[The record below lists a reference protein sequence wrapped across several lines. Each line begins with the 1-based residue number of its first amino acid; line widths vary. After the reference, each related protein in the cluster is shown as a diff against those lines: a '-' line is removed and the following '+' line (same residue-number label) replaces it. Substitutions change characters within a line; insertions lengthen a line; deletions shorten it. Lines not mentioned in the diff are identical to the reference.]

1 MKMVEFAKPEKN
13 LSTDTGRIDL
23 AVNKLGPHQNMIK
36 KWIDKLKDDAKIKP
50 YKVSDFKFGK
60 ILNNFL
66 LQHLK
71 KQTITPENFQPLSI
85 DKERF
90 NIHIWEEPGAQD
102 IYLSSTNNPL
112 FYDTYR
118 VYFNIPGTIKSDQE
132 QINTNKDHAEIGYFT
147 TMTPDGLMVFSF
159 EDKVEEIEPDLFV
172 ELAKNIEVESDAW
185 AQLIDFTEKNFH
197 TREDLNSNPQVPQ
210 ILGLILYATIFPE
223 HRNEAFNG
231 LCPLLLKSEN
241 PNFNSITTKLLKDII
256 PDYEAKAMAFLH
268 KNNNPM
274 RYNEND
280 ISKQGALLGFSREK
294 VEVVK
299 NEMRERKSLEE
310 QNNNRSQ
317 AIELRKTL
325 IGAVDE
331 YLRWRNNESK
341 ETDYKKSSG
350 AFTWLRHYTDF
361 GKNRANDLKND
372 LNKAQDLNTMLD
384 ILQKHFANNSRLHNH
399 SLDSYLLRAIYK
411 DSKDSNKFNSIF
423 NFKHLTIK
431 NDTDANREWL
441 REEMLEMAKKIN
453 MNVTL
458 ENPTV
463 SRQES
468 PTLPN
473 KAKIRI
479 SIMKIPTNER
489 EENILAVH
497 TVLKNDELLRNQGGS
512 VPTIIKEIRDI
523 VGKIDPSEEENIA
536 TAIIEIKGKIA
547 GNSDKNYNENV
558 RDVINAFESSICCD
572 FRKIRAALTTNPA
585 MDEIMN
591 PVRVGV
597 QLN

>member
-1 MKMVEFAKPEKN
+1 MIEMVQFAKPSN
-13 LSTDTGRIDL
+13 GPQNDCGRINL
-23 AVNKLGPHQNMIK
+23 LIGSELGQYQNIIR
-36 KWIDKLKDDAKIKP
+36 KWIAKLEDNGKNKP
-50 YKVSDFKFGK
+50 SDISQFKFGK
-60 ILNNFL
+60 ILGYLL
-66 LQHLK
+66 LQCIK
-71 KQTITPENFQPLSI
+71 KANLSPEDFESFAKDP
-85 DKERF
+85 
-90 NIHIWEEPGAQD
+90 WEEPT
-102 IYLSSTNNPL
+102 SK
-112 FYDTYR
+112 YDREKKAIIQQSYR
-118 VYFNIPGTIKSDQE
+118 VYFYIPVIDRSDKE
-132 QINTNKDHAEIGYFT
+132 KINANKEKAQIHHFT
-147 TMTPDGLMVFSF
+147 TRTNDGLMVFSF
-159 EDKVEEIEPDLFV
+159 EDKVEEIEPKLFV
-172 ELAKNIEVESDAW
+172 ELAKNIKVESDAW
-185 AQLIDFTEKNFH
+185 AQLFGFIEKNFQYSQDV
-197 TREDLNSNPQVPQ
+197 EFNPQVPQ

-223 HRNEAFNG
+223 HRNEAFND
-231 LCPLLLKSEN
+231 LCPLLLKSK

-256 PDYEAKAMAFLH
+256 PDYETKVMAFLH

-274 RYNEND
+274 RYKEND
-280 ISKQGALLGFSREK
+280 ISEQGALLGLSREK

-341 ETDYKKSSG
+341 ANDYQKSSG

-372 LNKAQDLNTMLD
+372 LNKAQDLHTMLD
-384 ILQKHFANNSRLHNH
+384 VLQKHFANNSRLHNH
-399 SLDSYLLRAIYK
+399 SLDSYLLRAMYK
-411 DSKDSNKFNSIF
+411 DFNKFNSIF
-423 NFKHLTIK
+423 NFEHLTIK

-441 REEMLEMAKKIN
+441 RKEMLQMATKTN
-453 MNVTL
+453 MNITL

-473 KAKIRI
+473 KAKVRI
-479 SIMKIPTNER
+479 SIMKIPANER
-489 EENILAVH
+489 EENILAVY
-497 TVLKNDELLRNQGGS
+497 TVLENDELLRNQGGS

-523 VGKIDPSEEENIA
+523 VGKIDPSNEENIA
-536 TAIIEIKGKIA
+536 HAIIEIKRKIA
-547 GNSDKNYNENV
+547 DNSDNNYNENAH
-558 RDVINAFESSICCD
+558 DIINALNNPSCCD
-572 FRKIRAALTTNPA
+572 FRKIRAALTANPA

-591 PVRVGV
+591 PVRVGM

>member
-1 MKMVEFAKPEKN
+1 MIEMVQFAKPSN
-13 LSTDTGRIDL
+13 CAQNDCGRINL
-23 AVNKLGPHQNMIK
+23 LIEHELGQYQNIIQ
-36 KWIDKLKDDAKIKP
+36 KWIAKLEDNAKQNPANISK
-50 YKVSDFKFGK
+50 FKFGN
-60 ILNNFL
+60 ILKYLL
-66 LQHLK
+66 LQGLK
-71 KQTITPENFQPLSI
+71 KVDLQPDNFRPLSADLWEKPHYQSKRI
-85 DKERF
+85 DGEDVVT
-90 NIHIWEEPGAQD
+90 Q
-102 IYLSSTNNPL
+102 
-112 FYDTYR
+112 DTYR
-118 VYFNIPGTIKSDQE
+118 IYFSIPGVDRADKEKINANKE
-132 QINTNKDHAEIGYFT
+132 QAQIHHFT
-147 TMTPDGLMVFSF
+147 TMTNDGLMVFSF
-159 EDKVEEIEPDLFV
+159 EDKVEEIEPKLFV

-185 AQLIDFTEKNFH
+185 AQLIGFIEKNFPDSQ
-197 TREDLNSNPQVPQ
+197 EVEFNPQVPQ

-256 PDYEAKAMAFLH
+256 PDYEAKVMAFLH

-274 RYNEND
+274 RYSESNIRE
-280 ISKQGALLGFSREK
+280 QGTLLGLSDEK
-294 VEVVK
+294 IDLVQ
-299 NEMRERKSLEE
+299 NEMRERKSSEV

-341 ETDYKKSSG
+341 ANDYQKSSG

-372 LNKAQDLNTMLD
+372 LNKAQDLHTMLD
-384 ILQKHFANNSRLHNH
+384 VLQKHFANNSRLHNH
-399 SLDSYLLRAIYK
+399 SLDSYLLRAMYK
-411 DSKDSNKFNSIF
+411 DFNKFNSIF
-423 NFKHLTIK
+423 NFEHLTIK

-441 REEMLEMAKKIN
+441 RKEMLQMATKTN
-453 MNVTL
+453 MNITL

-473 KAKIRI
+473 KAKVRI
-479 SIMKIPTNER
+479 SIMKIPANER
-489 EENILAVH
+489 EENILTVY
-497 TVLKNDELLRNQGGS
+497 TVLENDELLRNQGGS

-523 VGKIDPSEEENIA
+523 VGKIDPSNEENIA
-536 TAIIEIKGKIA
+536 NAIIEIKRKIA
-547 GNSDKNYNENV
+547 DNSDNNYNENAH
-558 RDVINAFESSICCD
+558 DIINALNNPSCCD
-572 FRKIRAALTTNPA
+572 FRKIRAALTANSA

-591 PVRVGV
+591 PVRVGM

>member
-1 MKMVEFAKPEKN
+1 MLNKRVIKKMKMVEFAKPEQEP
-13 LSTDTGRIDL
+13 SADIGRIDL
-23 AVNKLGPHQNMIK
+23 YIHKFGKYENIIK
-36 KWIDKLKDDAKIKP
+36 KWVGTLERNGKNHPDEASK
-50 YKVSDFKFGK
+50 FQFGK
-60 ILNNFL
+60 IIGNILRKSLKKEAISPNNFKN
-66 LQHLK
+66 LQK
-71 KQTITPENFQPLSI
+71 GQ
-85 DKERF
+85 
-90 NIHIWEEPGAQD
+90 IWEEP
-102 IYLSSTNNPL
+102 ISK
-112 FYDTYR
+112 YDREKNGIIQYTYR
-118 VYFNIPGTIKSDQE
+118 VYFNIPGVNHSDQE
-132 QINTNKDHAEIGYFT
+132 KINANKEQAQIHHFT
-147 TMTPDGLMVFSF
+147 TMTNDGLMVFSF
-159 EDKVEEIEPDLFV
+159 EDKVEEIEPKLFL

-197 TREDLNSNPQVPQ
+197 TPEDLNSNPQVPQ

-223 HRNEAFNG
+223 HRNEAFND

-256 PDYEAKAMAFLH
+256 PDYEAKVMAFLH

-280 ISKQGALLGFSREK
+280 ISKQGALLGLSREK

-299 NEMRERKSLEE
+299 NEMKERKSLEE

-361 GKNRANDLKND
+361 GKNRANDLKNE
-372 LNKAQDLNTMLD
+372 LNKAQDLKTMLD
-384 ILQKHFANNSRLHNH
+384 VLQKHFANNSRLHNH
-399 SLDSYLLRAIYK
+399 SLDSYLLRAMYK
-411 DSKDSNKFNSIF
+411 DFNKFNSIF
-423 NFKHLTIK
+423 NFKHLTSK

-441 REEMLEMAKKIN
+441 REEMLGMAKKTN

-497 TVLKNDELLRNQGGS
+497 TVLKNDELLRNQDGS

-536 TAIIEIKGKIA
+536 HAIIEIKRKIA
-547 GNSDKNYNENV
+547 DNSDNNYNENAH
-558 RDVINAFESSICCD
+558 DIIKALENPNCCD

>member
-1 MKMVEFAKPEKN
+1 MVQFAKP
-13 LSTDTGRIDL
+13 SIGPPADCGRINL
-23 AVNKLGPHQNMIK
+23 LIGHELGQYQNIIQ
-36 KWIDKLKDDAKIKP
+36 KWIANLEDKAKQRPSNI
-50 YKVSDFKFGK
+50 SEFKFGK
-60 ILNNFL
+60 ILGYLL
-66 LQHLK
+66 LQSLK
-71 KQTITPENFQPLSI
+71 KANLHPDNFRSFGSDP
-85 DKERF
+85 
-90 NIHIWEEPGAQD
+90 WEVPHYQSARIAGKYVVTQ
-102 IYLSSTNNPL
+102 
-112 FYDTYR
+112 DTYR
-118 VYFNIPGTIKSDQE
+118 IYFSIPGVDRSNQE
-132 QINTNKDHAEIGYFT
+132 NINANKERAQINHFT
-147 TMTPDGLMVFSF
+147 TMTNDGLMVFSF
-159 EDKVEEIEPDLFV
+159 EDKVEEIEPKLFV
-172 ELAKNIEVESDAW
+172 ELAKNIKVESDAW
-185 AQLIDFTEKNFH
+185 AQLFGFIEKNFPYSQDV
-197 TREDLNSNPQVPQ
+197 EFNPQVPQ

-223 HRNEAFNG
+223 HRNEVFND
-231 LCPLLLKSEN
+231 LCPLLLQSKN
-241 PNFNSITTKLLKDII
+241 PNFNLITTNLLKDTI
-256 PDYEAKAMAFLH
+256 PDYETKVMAFLH

-274 RYNEND
+274 LYNEDD
-280 ISKQGALLGFSREK
+280 ISKQGALLGLSREK

-372 LNKAQDLNTMLD
+372 LNKAQDLNDMLKV
-384 ILQKHFANNSRLHNH
+384 LQKHFENNSRLHNH

-431 NDTDANREWL
+431 NDTYANREWL
-441 REEMLEMAKKIN
+441 REEMLEMATKTN

-523 VGKIDPSEEENIA
+523 VGKIDPSDEENIA

-547 GNSDKNYNENV
+547 DNSDKNYNENV
-558 RDVINAFESSICCD
+558 HDIIKAFESPSCCD
-572 FRKIRAALTTNPA
+572 FKKIRAALTTNPA

-591 PVRVGV
+591 PVRVGM

>member
-1 MKMVEFAKPEKN
+1 MVQFAKP
-13 LSTDTGRIDL
+13 SIGPPADCGRINL
-23 AVNKLGPHQNMIK
+23 LIGRELGQYQNIIQ
-36 KWIDKLKDDAKIKP
+36 KWIANLEDNAKQKP
-50 YKVSDFKFGK
+50 SNISEFKFGK
-60 ILNNFL
+60 ILGYLL
-66 LQHLK
+66 LQSLK
-71 KQTITPENFQPLSI
+71 KANLHPDNFRSFGSDP
-85 DKERF
+85 
-90 NIHIWEEPGAQD
+90 WEEPHYQSARIAGKYVVTQ
-102 IYLSSTNNPL
+102 
-112 FYDTYR
+112 DTYR
-118 VYFNIPGTIKSDQE
+118 IYFDIPKIDHSDEEKIKANQ
-132 QINTNKDHAEIGYFT
+132 DHAQILYFT
-147 TMTPDGLMVFSF
+147 TMTNDGLMVFSF
-159 EDKVEEIEPDLFV
+159 EDKIENINSRLFV
-172 ELAKNIEVESDAW
+172 ELAKNIEVDSEAW
-185 AQLIDFTEKNFH
+185 NQLIQFTEKNLLFPQ
-197 TREDLNSNPQVPQ
+197 DDISSNLPQVFGF
-210 ILGLILYATIFPE
+210 LLYASVFPE
-223 HRNEAFNG
+223 QRDEVVND
-231 LCPLLLKSEN
+231 LCSLLLKSK
-241 PNFNSITTKLLKDII
+241 NFESEHLPEFRSIATRLLKDII
-256 PDYEAKAMAFLH
+256 PDYEQKVMAYLH

-274 RYNEND
+274 RYKEND
-280 ISKQGALLGFSREK
+280 ISEQGALLGLSREK

-384 ILQKHFANNSRLHNH
+384 ILQKHFANNSQLHNH
-399 SLDSYLLRAIYK
+399 SLDSYLLRAIY
-411 DSKDSNKFNSIF
+411 KDSNKFNSIF

-441 REEMLEMAKKIN
+441 REEMLGMVEKTN

-473 KAKIRI
+473 KAKVRI
-479 SIMKIPTNER
+479 SIMKIPANER
-489 EENILAVH
+489 EENILAVY

-536 TAIIEIKGKIA
+536 TAIIEIKRKIA
-547 GNSDKNYNENV
+547 NNSDNNYNENAH
-558 RDVINAFESSICCD
+558 DIIKAFESPSCCD

-591 PVRVGV
+591 PVRVGM

>member
-1 MKMVEFAKPEKN
+1 MVQFAKPSN
-13 LSTDTGRIDL
+13 GPQNDCGRINL
-23 AVNKLGPHQNMIK
+23 LIGSELGQYQNIIR
-36 KWIDKLKDDAKIKP
+36 KWIAKLEDNGKNKP
-50 YKVSDFKFGK
+50 SDISQFKFGK
-60 ILNNFL
+60 ILGYLL
-66 LQHLK
+66 LQCIK
-71 KQTITPENFQPLSI
+71 KANLSPEDFESFAKDP
-85 DKERF
+85 
-90 NIHIWEEPGAQD
+90 WEEPT
-102 IYLSSTNNPL
+102 SK
-112 FYDTYR
+112 YDREKKAIIQQSYR
-118 VYFNIPGTIKSDQE
+118 VYFYIPVIDRSDKE
-132 QINTNKDHAEIGYFT
+132 KINANKEKAQIHHFT
-147 TMTPDGLMVFSF
+147 TRTNDGLMVFSF
-159 EDKVEEIEPDLFV
+159 EDKVEEIEPKLFV
-172 ELAKNIEVESDAW
+172 ELAKNIKVESDAW
-185 AQLIDFTEKNFH
+185 AQLFGFIEKNFQYSQDV
-197 TREDLNSNPQVPQ
+197 EFNPQVPQ

-223 HRNEAFNG
+223 HRNEAFND
-231 LCPLLLKSEN
+231 LCPLLLKSK

-256 PDYEAKAMAFLH
+256 PDYETKVMAFLH

-274 RYNEND
+274 RYKEND
-280 ISKQGALLGFSREK
+280 ISEQGALLGLSREK

-361 GKNRANDLKND
+361 GKNRANDLKNE
-372 LNKAQDLNTMLD
+372 LNKAQDLKTMLD
-384 ILQKHFANNSRLHNH
+384 VLQKHFANNSRLHNH

-441 REEMLEMAKKIN
+441 REEMLGMVEKTN

-473 KAKIRI
+473 KAKVRI
-479 SIMKIPTNER
+479 SIMKIPANER
-489 EENILAVH
+489 EENILAVY

-536 TAIIEIKGKIA
+536 TAIIEIKRKIA
-547 GNSDKNYNENV
+547 NNSDNNYNENAH
-558 RDVINAFESSICCD
+558 DIIKALNNPSCCD
-572 FRKIRAALTTNPA
+572 FRKIRAALTANPA

-591 PVRVGV
+591 PVRVGM

>member
-1 MKMVEFAKPEKN
+1 MVQFAKPSN
-13 LSTDTGRIDL
+13 GPQNDCGRINL
-23 AVNKLGPHQNMIK
+23 LIGSELGQYQNIIR
-36 KWIDKLKDDAKIKP
+36 KWIAKLEDNGKNKP
-50 YKVSDFKFGK
+50 SDISQFKFGK
-60 ILNNFL
+60 ILGYLL
-66 LQHLK
+66 LQCIK
-71 KQTITPENFQPLSI
+71 KANLSPEDFESFAKDP
-85 DKERF
+85 
-90 NIHIWEEPGAQD
+90 WEEPT
-102 IYLSSTNNPL
+102 SK
-112 FYDTYR
+112 YDREKKAIIQQSYR
-118 VYFNIPGTIKSDQE
+118 VYFYIPVIDRSDKE
-132 QINTNKDHAEIGYFT
+132 KINANKEKAQIHHFT
-147 TMTPDGLMVFSF
+147 TRTNDGLMVFSF
-159 EDKVEEIEPDLFV
+159 EDKVEEIEPKLFV
-172 ELAKNIEVESDAW
+172 ELAKNIKVESDAW
-185 AQLIDFTEKNFH
+185 AQLFGFIEKNFQYSQDV
-197 TREDLNSNPQVPQ
+197 EFNPQVPQ

-223 HRNEAFNG
+223 HRNEAFND
-231 LCPLLLKSEN
+231 LCPLLLKSK

-256 PDYEAKAMAFLH
+256 PDYETKVMAFLH

-274 RYNEND
+274 RYKEND
-280 ISKQGALLGFSREK
+280 ISEQGALLGLSREK

-361 GKNRANDLKND
+361 GKNRANDLKNE
-372 LNKAQDLNTMLD
+372 LNKAQDLKTMLD
-384 ILQKHFANNSRLHNH
+384 VLQKHFANNSRLHNH

-441 REEMLEMAKKIN
+441 REEMLGMVEKTN

-473 KAKIRI
+473 KAKVRI
-479 SIMKIPTNER
+479 SIMKIPANER
-489 EENILAVH
+489 EENILAVY

-536 TAIIEIKGKIA
+536 TAIIEIKRKIA
-547 GNSDKNYNENV
+547 NNSDNNYNENAH
-558 RDVINAFESSICCD
+558 DIIKAFESPSCCD

-591 PVRVGV
+591 PVIVGV

>member
-1 MKMVEFAKPEKN
+1 MIEMVQFAKPSN
-13 LSTDTGRIDL
+13 GPQNDCGRINL
-23 AVNKLGPHQNMIK
+23 LIGSELGQYQNIIR
-36 KWIDKLKDDAKIKP
+36 KWIAKLEDNGKNKP
-50 YKVSDFKFGK
+50 SDISQFKFGK
-60 ILNNFL
+60 ILGYLL
-66 LQHLK
+66 LQCIK
-71 KQTITPENFQPLSI
+71 KANLSPEDFESFAKDP
-85 DKERF
+85 
-90 NIHIWEEPGAQD
+90 WEEPT
-102 IYLSSTNNPL
+102 SK
-112 FYDTYR
+112 YDREKKAIIQQSYR
-118 VYFNIPGTIKSDQE
+118 VYFYIPVIDRSDKE
-132 QINTNKDHAEIGYFT
+132 KINANKEKAQIHHFT
-147 TMTPDGLMVFSF
+147 TRTNDGLMVFSF
-159 EDKVEEIEPDLFV
+159 EDKVEEIEPKLFV
-172 ELAKNIEVESDAW
+172 ELAKNIKVESDAW
-185 AQLIDFTEKNFH
+185 AQLFGFIEKNFQYSQDV
-197 TREDLNSNPQVPQ
+197 EFNPQVPQ

-223 HRNEAFNG
+223 HRNEAFND
-231 LCPLLLKSEN
+231 LCPLLLKSK

-256 PDYEAKAMAFLH
+256 PDYETKVMAFLH

-274 RYNEND
+274 RYKEND
-280 ISKQGALLGFSREK
+280 ISEQGALLGLSREK

-372 LNKAQDLNTMLD
+372 LNKAQDLKTMLD
-384 ILQKHFANNSRLHNH
+384 ILQKHFANNSQLHNH

-441 REEMLEMAKKIN
+441 REEMLGMVEKTN

-473 KAKIRI
+473 KAKVRI
-479 SIMKIPTNER
+479 SIMKIPANER
-489 EENILAVH
+489 EENILAVY

-536 TAIIEIKGKIA
+536 TAIIEIKRKIA
-547 GNSDKNYNENV
+547 NNSDNNYNENAH
-558 RDVINAFESSICCD
+558 DIIKAFESPSCCD

>member
-1 MKMVEFAKPEKN
+1 MVQFAKPSN
-13 LSTDTGRIDL
+13 GPQNDCGRINL
-23 AVNKLGPHQNMIK
+23 LIGSELGQYQNIIR
-36 KWIDKLKDDAKIKP
+36 KWIAKLEDNGKNKP
-50 YKVSDFKFGK
+50 SDISQFKFGK
-60 ILNNFL
+60 ILGYLL
-66 LQHLK
+66 LQCIK
-71 KQTITPENFQPLSI
+71 KANLSPEDFESFAKDP
-85 DKERF
+85 
-90 NIHIWEEPGAQD
+90 WEEPT
-102 IYLSSTNNPL
+102 SK
-112 FYDTYR
+112 YDREKKAIIQQSYR
-118 VYFNIPGTIKSDQE
+118 VYFYIPVIDRSDKE
-132 QINTNKDHAEIGYFT
+132 KINANKEKAQIHHFT
-147 TMTPDGLMVFSF
+147 TRTNDGLMVFSF
-159 EDKVEEIEPDLFV
+159 EDKVEEIEPKLFV
-172 ELAKNIEVESDAW
+172 ELAKNIKVESDAW
-185 AQLIDFTEKNFH
+185 AQLFGFIEKNFQYSQDV
-197 TREDLNSNPQVPQ
+197 EFNPQVPQ

-223 HRNEAFNG
+223 HRNEAFND
-231 LCPLLLKSEN
+231 LCPLLLKSK

-256 PDYEAKAMAFLH
+256 PDYETKVMAFLH

-274 RYNEND
+274 RYKEND
-280 ISKQGALLGFSREK
+280 ISEQGALLGLSREK

-372 LNKAQDLNTMLD
+372 LNKAQDLKTMLD
-384 ILQKHFANNSRLHNH
+384 ILQKHFANNSQLHNH

-441 REEMLEMAKKIN
+441 REEMLGMVEKTN

-473 KAKIRI
+473 KAKVRI
-479 SIMKIPTNER
+479 SIMKIPANER
-489 EENILAVH
+489 EENILAVY

-536 TAIIEIKGKIA
+536 TAIIEIKRKIA
-547 GNSDKNYNENV
+547 NNSDNNYNENAH
-558 RDVINAFESSICCD
+558 DIIKAFESPSCCD

>member
-1 MKMVEFAKPEKN
+1 MVQFAKPSN
-13 LSTDTGRIDL
+13 GPQNDCGRINL
-23 AVNKLGPHQNMIK
+23 LIGSELGQYQNIIR
-36 KWIDKLKDDAKIKP
+36 KWIAKLEDNGKNKP
-50 YKVSDFKFGK
+50 SDISQFKFGK
-60 ILNNFL
+60 ILGYLL
-66 LQHLK
+66 LQCIK
-71 KQTITPENFQPLSI
+71 KANLSPEDFESFAKDP
-85 DKERF
+85 
-90 NIHIWEEPGAQD
+90 WEEPT
-102 IYLSSTNNPL
+102 SK
-112 FYDTYR
+112 YDREKKAIIQQSYR
-118 VYFNIPGTIKSDQE
+118 VYFYIPVIDRSDKE
-132 QINTNKDHAEIGYFT
+132 KINANKEKAQIHHFT
-147 TMTPDGLMVFSF
+147 TRTNDGLMVFSF
-159 EDKVEEIEPDLFV
+159 EDKVEEIEPKLFV
-172 ELAKNIEVESDAW
+172 ELAKNIKVESDAW
-185 AQLIDFTEKNFH
+185 AQLFGFIEKNFQYSQDV
-197 TREDLNSNPQVPQ
+197 EFNPQVPQ

-223 HRNEAFNG
+223 HRNEAFND
-231 LCPLLLKSEN
+231 LCPLLLKSK

-256 PDYEAKAMAFLH
+256 PDYETKVMAFLH

-274 RYNEND
+274 RYKEND
-280 ISKQGALLGFSREK
+280 ISEQGALLGLSREK

-384 ILQKHFANNSRLHNH
+384 ILQKHFANNSQLHNH

-441 REEMLEMAKKIN
+441 REEMLGMVEKTN

-473 KAKIRI
+473 KAKVRI
-479 SIMKIPTNER
+479 SIMKIPANER
-489 EENILAVH
+489 EENILAVY

-536 TAIIEIKGKIA
+536 TAIIEIKRKIA
-547 GNSDKNYNENV
+547 NNSDNNYNENAH
-558 RDVINAFESSICCD
+558 DIIKAFESPSCCD

-591 PVRVGV
+591 PVIVGV

>member
-1 MKMVEFAKPEKN
+1 MIEMVQFAKPSN
-13 LSTDTGRIDL
+13 GPQNDCGRINL
-23 AVNKLGPHQNMIK
+23 LIGSELGQYQNIIR
-36 KWIDKLKDDAKIKP
+36 KWIAKLEDNGKNKP
-50 YKVSDFKFGK
+50 SDISQFKFGK
-60 ILNNFL
+60 ILGYLL
-66 LQHLK
+66 LQCIK
-71 KQTITPENFQPLSI
+71 KANLSPEDFESFAKDP
-85 DKERF
+85 
-90 NIHIWEEPGAQD
+90 WEEPT
-102 IYLSSTNNPL
+102 SK
-112 FYDTYR
+112 YDREKKAIIQQSYR
-118 VYFNIPGTIKSDQE
+118 VYFYIPVIDRSDKE
-132 QINTNKDHAEIGYFT
+132 KINANKEKAQIHHFT
-147 TMTPDGLMVFSF
+147 TRTNDGLMVFSF
-159 EDKVEEIEPDLFV
+159 EDKVEEIEPKLFV
-172 ELAKNIEVESDAW
+172 ELAKNIKVESDAW
-185 AQLIDFTEKNFH
+185 AQLFGFIEKNFQYSQDV
-197 TREDLNSNPQVPQ
+197 EFNPQVPQ

-223 HRNEAFNG
+223 HRNEAFND
-231 LCPLLLKSEN
+231 LCPLLLKSK

-256 PDYEAKAMAFLH
+256 PDYETKVMAFLH

-274 RYNEND
+274 RYKEND
-280 ISKQGALLGFSREK
+280 ISEQGALLGLSREK

-361 GKNRANDLKND
+361 GKNRANDLKNE
-372 LNKAQDLNTMLD
+372 LNKAQDLKTMLD
-384 ILQKHFANNSRLHNH
+384 VLQKHFANNSRLHNH

-441 REEMLEMAKKIN
+441 REEMLGMVEKTN

-473 KAKIRI
+473 KAKVRI
-479 SIMKIPTNER
+479 SIMKIPANER
-489 EENILAVH
+489 EENILAVY

-536 TAIIEIKGKIA
+536 TAIIEIKRKIA
-547 GNSDKNYNENV
+547 NNSDNNYNENAH
-558 RDVINAFESSICCD
+558 DIIKAFESPSCCD

-591 PVRVGV
+591 PVIVGV

>member
-1 MKMVEFAKPEKN
+1 MIEMVQFAKPSN
-13 LSTDTGRIDL
+13 GPQNDCGRINL
-23 AVNKLGPHQNMIK
+23 LIGSELGQYQNIIR
-36 KWIDKLKDDAKIKP
+36 KWIAKLEDNGKNKP
-50 YKVSDFKFGK
+50 SDISQFKFGK
-60 ILNNFL
+60 ILGYLL
-66 LQHLK
+66 LQCIK
-71 KQTITPENFQPLSI
+71 KANLSPEDFESFAKDP
-85 DKERF
+85 
-90 NIHIWEEPGAQD
+90 WEEPT
-102 IYLSSTNNPL
+102 SK
-112 FYDTYR
+112 YDREKKAIIQQSYR
-118 VYFNIPGTIKSDQE
+118 VYFYIPVIDRSDKE
-132 QINTNKDHAEIGYFT
+132 KINANKEKAQIHHFT
-147 TMTPDGLMVFSF
+147 TRTNDGLMVFSF
-159 EDKVEEIEPDLFV
+159 EDKVEEIEPKLFV
-172 ELAKNIEVESDAW
+172 ELAKNIKVESDAW
-185 AQLIDFTEKNFH
+185 AQLFGFIEKNFQYSQDV
-197 TREDLNSNPQVPQ
+197 EFNPQVPQ

-223 HRNEAFNG
+223 HRNEAFND
-231 LCPLLLKSEN
+231 LCPLLLKSK

-256 PDYEAKAMAFLH
+256 PDYETKVMAFLH

-274 RYNEND
+274 RYKEND
-280 ISKQGALLGFSREK
+280 ISEQGALLGLSREK

-361 GKNRANDLKND
+361 GKNRANDLKNE
-372 LNKAQDLNTMLD
+372 LNKAQDLKTMLD
-384 ILQKHFANNSRLHNH
+384 VLQKHFANNSRLHNH

-441 REEMLEMAKKIN
+441 REEMLGMVEKTN

-473 KAKIRI
+473 KAKVRI
-479 SIMKIPTNER
+479 SIMKIPANER
-489 EENILAVH
+489 EENILAVY

-536 TAIIEIKGKIA
+536 TAIIEIKRKIA
-547 GNSDKNYNENV
+547 NNSDNNYNENAH
-558 RDVINAFESSICCD
+558 DIIKALNNPSCCD
-572 FRKIRAALTTNPA
+572 FRKIRAALTANPA

-591 PVRVGV
+591 PVRVGM

>member
-1 MKMVEFAKPEKN
+1 MIEMVQFAKPSN
-13 LSTDTGRIDL
+13 GPQNDCGRINL
-23 AVNKLGPHQNMIK
+23 LIGSELGQYQNIIR
-36 KWIDKLKDDAKIKP
+36 KWIAKLEDNGKNKP
-50 YKVSDFKFGK
+50 SDISQFKFGK
-60 ILNNFL
+60 ILGYLL
-66 LQHLK
+66 LQCIK
-71 KQTITPENFQPLSI
+71 KANLSPEDFESFAKDP
-85 DKERF
+85 
-90 NIHIWEEPGAQD
+90 WEEPT
-102 IYLSSTNNPL
+102 SK
-112 FYDTYR
+112 YDREKKAIIQQSYR
-118 VYFNIPGTIKSDQE
+118 VYFYIPVIDRSDKE
-132 QINTNKDHAEIGYFT
+132 KINANKEKAQIHHFT
-147 TMTPDGLMVFSF
+147 TRTNDGLMVFSF
-159 EDKVEEIEPDLFV
+159 EDKVEEIEPKLFV
-172 ELAKNIEVESDAW
+172 ELAKNIKVESDAW
-185 AQLIDFTEKNFH
+185 AQLFGFIEKNFQYSQDV
-197 TREDLNSNPQVPQ
+197 EFNPQVPQ

-223 HRNEAFNG
+223 HRNEAFND
-231 LCPLLLKSEN
+231 LCPLLLKSK

-256 PDYEAKAMAFLH
+256 PDYETKVMAFLH

-274 RYNEND
+274 RYKEND
-280 ISKQGALLGFSREK
+280 ISEQGALLGLSREK

-384 ILQKHFANNSRLHNH
+384 ILQKHFANNSQLHNH

-441 REEMLEMAKKIN
+441 REEMLGMVEKTN

-473 KAKIRI
+473 KAKVRI
-479 SIMKIPTNER
+479 SIMKIPANER
-489 EENILAVH
+489 EENILAVY

-536 TAIIEIKGKIA
+536 TAIIEIKRKIA
-547 GNSDKNYNENV
+547 NNSDNNYNENAH
-558 RDVINAFESSICCD
+558 DIIKAFESPSCCD

-591 PVRVGV
+591 PVIVGV

>member
-1 MKMVEFAKPEKN
+1 MVQFAKPSN
-13 LSTDTGRIDL
+13 GPQNDCGRINL
-23 AVNKLGPHQNMIK
+23 LIGSELGQYQNIIR
-36 KWIDKLKDDAKIKP
+36 KWIAKLEDNGKNKP
-50 YKVSDFKFGK
+50 SDISQFKFGK
-60 ILNNFL
+60 ILGYLL
-66 LQHLK
+66 LQCIK
-71 KQTITPENFQPLSI
+71 KANLSPEDFESFAKDP
-85 DKERF
+85 
-90 NIHIWEEPGAQD
+90 WEEPT
-102 IYLSSTNNPL
+102 SK
-112 FYDTYR
+112 YDREKKAIIQQSYR
-118 VYFNIPGTIKSDQE
+118 VYFYIPVIDRSDKE
-132 QINTNKDHAEIGYFT
+132 KINANKEKAQIHHFT
-147 TMTPDGLMVFSF
+147 TRTNDGLMVFSF
-159 EDKVEEIEPDLFV
+159 EDKVEEIEPKLFV
-172 ELAKNIEVESDAW
+172 ELAKNIKVESDAW
-185 AQLIDFTEKNFH
+185 AQLFGFIEKNFQYSQDV
-197 TREDLNSNPQVPQ
+197 EFNPQVPQ

-223 HRNEAFNG
+223 HRNEAFND
-231 LCPLLLKSEN
+231 LCPLLLKSK

-256 PDYEAKAMAFLH
+256 PDYETKVMAFLH

-274 RYNEND
+274 RYKEND
-280 ISKQGALLGFSREK
+280 ISEQGALLGLSREK

-341 ETDYKKSSG
+341 ANDYQKSSG

-372 LNKAQDLNTMLD
+372 LNKAQDLHTMLD
-384 ILQKHFANNSRLHNH
+384 VLQKHFANNSRLHNH
-399 SLDSYLLRAIYK
+399 SLDSYLLRAMYK
-411 DSKDSNKFNSIF
+411 DFNKFNSIF
-423 NFKHLTIK
+423 NFEHLTIK

-441 REEMLEMAKKIN
+441 RKEMLQMATKTN
-453 MNVTL
+453 MNITL

-473 KAKIRI
+473 KAKVRI
-479 SIMKIPTNER
+479 SIMKIPANER
-489 EENILAVH
+489 EENILAVY
-497 TVLKNDELLRNQGGS
+497 TVLENDELLRNQGGS

-523 VGKIDPSEEENIA
+523 VGKIDPSNEENIA
-536 TAIIEIKGKIA
+536 HAIIEIKRKIA
-547 GNSDKNYNENV
+547 DNSDNNYNENAH
-558 RDVINAFESSICCD
+558 DIINALNNPSCCD
-572 FRKIRAALTTNPA
+572 FRKIRAALTANPA

-591 PVRVGV
+591 PVRVGM

>member
-1 MKMVEFAKPEKN
+1 MVQFAKP
-13 LSTDTGRIDL
+13 SIGPPADCGRINL
-23 AVNKLGPHQNMIK
+23 LIGRELGQYQNIIQ
-36 KWIDKLKDDAKIKP
+36 KWIANLEDNAKQKP
-50 YKVSDFKFGK
+50 SNISEFKFGK
-60 ILNNFL
+60 ILGYLL
-66 LQHLK
+66 LQSLK
-71 KQTITPENFQPLSI
+71 KANLHPDNFRSFGSDP
-85 DKERF
+85 
-90 NIHIWEEPGAQD
+90 WEEPHYQSARIAGKYVVTQ
-102 IYLSSTNNPL
+102 
-112 FYDTYR
+112 DTYR
-118 VYFNIPGTIKSDQE
+118 IYFDIPRIDHSDKEKIKANQ
-132 QINTNKDHAEIGYFT
+132 DHAQILYFT
-147 TMTPDGLMVFSF
+147 TMTNDGLMVFSF
-159 EDKVEEIEPDLFV
+159 EEKVEKIEPKLFV
-172 ELAKNIEVESDAW
+172 ELAKNIEVESNAW

-274 RYNEND
+274 RYSERD
-280 ISKQGALLGFSREK
+280 ISVQGALLGLSREK

-299 NEMRERKSLEE
+299 NEMSERKSLEE

-441 REEMLEMAKKIN
+441 REEMLEMAKKTN

-547 GNSDKNYNENV
+547 GNSDKNYNENAH
-558 RDVINAFESSICCD
+558 DIIKAFENPNCCD

-591 PVRVGV
+591 PVRVGM